1 MKNSLFFLFNLL
13 FVVLIA
19 CASTP
24 RSGTN
29 DIPAKSI
36 AKLRKNCWQEKNYPT
51 LLSVMQQQMQ
61 RQLEPEYVRDNYMQT
76 FGCAYEEVDIEKNA
90 IQAVYRAILQSLKNR
105 NVEARDDLLSLLR
118 SRPPRPDNLEREY
131 VIYVNLPGGS
141 SNNHHQVAS
150 YQIKILD
157 LEIVHTVESPTAIW
171 TRIAS
176 RFSHRED
183 HYRALPIRE
192 EKSDFV
198 RVIQKA
204 QNLLKLVEKGK
215 FSEVRQQLKSRRT
228 RTVSLRSGMD
238 DLVFGDQLRLID
250 LNNSRKYYPGIYLG
264 KGILFAMTPS
274 GKPTVLK
281 FGEEKL
287 LGLRIDFRSILRP
300 DPEFESFGYKAPET
314 ILQCLFLKS
323 KR

>member
-1 MKNSLFFLFNLL
+1 MKNLFFLFINLP
-13 FVVLIA
+13 VILILA

-24 RSGTN
+24 HNGTN
-29 DIPAKSI
+29 DVPVKSI

-51 LLSVMQQQMQ
+51 LLSVMQQQMR

-105 NVEARDDLLSLLR
+105 NVEARDDLLSLLQ

-131 VIYVNLPGGS
+131 IIYVNLPGSS
-141 SNNHHQVAS
+141 SNNNHHVAS

-157 LEIVHTVESPTAIW
+157 LEIVHTVESPVAIW

-183 HYRALPIRE
+183 HYRALPVRE

-198 RVIQKA
+198 RVILKA
-204 QNLLKLVEKGK
+204 QNLLKRVEKGK
-215 FSEVRQQLKSRRT
+215 FSEVWQELKSEDARPVR
-228 RTVSLRSGMD
+228 LLGGMD

-250 LNNSRKYYPGIYLG
+250 MENPRKYYPGIFLG
-264 KGILFAMTPS
+264 KGILFTMTPQ
-274 GKPTVLK
+274 GRPTVLK

-287 LGLRIDFRSILRP
+287 LGLRIDFRYILRTN
-300 DPEFESFGYKAPET
+300 PEFESFGYKAPET